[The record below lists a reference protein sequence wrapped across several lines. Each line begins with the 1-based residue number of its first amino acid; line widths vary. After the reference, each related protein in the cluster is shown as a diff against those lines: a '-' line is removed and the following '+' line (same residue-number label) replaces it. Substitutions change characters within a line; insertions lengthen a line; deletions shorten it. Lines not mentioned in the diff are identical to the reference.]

1 MIARAGMLSAAIVV
15 TACHRA
21 PPSPAVAEAGDSTP
35 APEASSQPKPAV
47 VPARCKTTEVGFPL
61 DDGRALDDLEIGD
74 ALAYPGGIVIDI
86 VHRSAAGRVAALA
99 MLPPD
104 ASSIRVRDLGPTLGD
119 APPPRVAVRGAD
131 LLAASY
137 VLGKRPDSREID
149 VVAISPSGDVRPA
162 GAVIEQRDDSLA
174 FDVAPGLIVWDEAS
188 APSRRGVI
196 RAAELTADG
205 HAAPGRDVSPADSD
219 AEAPRVVPRGS
230 GYLVFWIARRPE
242 SVATAD
248 ASEITGEAP
257 ANSWLEVIATDGHG
271 QATGPVRRLTP
282 ASGHVTAFDVAPQQG
297 LPGSRPE
304 VLAVARDD
312 GEAVDGSGGGI
323 LRLRVHDD
331 GQDPP
336 VAYTTDGLGRGA
348 PGFVDATPPWLTWV
362 ALREETRVLPLDG
375 TGAPLALPSGEP
387 ELDDGRPLALLDVGK
402 DAKGSRRMLAAM
414 PADPSLQ
421 LRVLT
426 CTVD

>member
-1 MIARAGMLSAAIVV
+1 
-15 TACHRA
+15 
-21 PPSPAVAEAGDSTP
+21 
-35 APEASSQPKPAV
+35 
-47 VPARCKTTEVGFPL
+47 
-61 DDGRALDDLEIGD
+61 
-74 ALAYPGGIVIDI
+74 
-86 VHRSAAGRVAALA
+86 

-119 APPPRVAVRGAD
+119 ASPPRVAVRGGD

-162 GAVIEQRDDSLA
+162 GSVTEQRDDSLA
-174 FDVAPGLIVWDEAS
+174 FDIAPGLIVWDEAS
-188 APSRRGVI
+188 VPARQGVI

-205 HAAPGRDVSPADSD
+205 HAGARRDVSPADSD

-230 GYLVFWIARRPE
+230 GYLVFWMARRVE
-242 SVATAD
+242 GTAPAD
-248 ASEITGEAP
+248 AASEITGEAP
-257 ANSWLEVIATDGHG
+257 ANSWVEVIAVDAHG
-271 QATGPVRRLTP
+271 QVTGPVRRLTS
-282 ASGHVTAFDVAPQQG
+282 ASGHVSAFDVAPLQG
-297 LPGSRPE
+297 TAGSRPE

-312 GEAVDGSGGGI
+312 GEAVDGSGGAI

-362 ALREETRVLPLDG
+362 ALREETRVLPLDA

-387 ELDDGRPLALLDVGK
+387 ELDDGRPLALLDAGK
-402 DAKGSRRMLAAM
+402 DAKSGRRLLAAM

-421 LRVLT
+421 LRVLN
-426 CTVD
+426 CTAD